1 MGFTFDLATD
11 VGRVRLL
18 IRDTDT
24 AAAKF
29 SDEEITGFLALEGSV
44 RGTAAACLEAL
55 SARLSQECRSE
66 RIGDYQY
73 DQSDSPKALLDAAAN
88 LRAQDAAFDV
98 ADDLTNSFHV
108 AGT

>member
-1 MGFTFDLATD
+1 MGFTFDLAID

-29 SDEEITGFLALEGSV
+29 LDEEITGFLGLEGLV
-44 RGTAAACLEAL
+44 RGAAAACLEAL
-55 SARLSQECRSE
+55 AAKLSQECRSE

-73 DQSDSPKALLDAAAN
+73 DQSNSPKALLDTAAYLSHLKRID
-88 LRAQDAAFDV
+88 LR
-98 ADDLTNSFHV
+98 
-108 AGT
+108 